1 MNKQSNL
8 KPKRLHIYEMILYI
22 YDLPLK
28 SMGNFVPWL
37 LPCIIQAEL
46 ELPIAF
52 MIIHAKI
59 CRNENPRWLTGN
71 AQPPS

>member
-1 MNKQSNL
+1 M

-22 YDLPLK
+22 YELPLK
-28 SMGNFVPWL
+28 SMGNFVPWF

-52 MIIHAKI
+52 KIIHAKI
-59 CRNENPRWLTGN
+59 CRNENPRWLTGSATGS

>member
-1 MNKQSNL
+1 
-8 KPKRLHIYEMILYI
+8 MILYI

-52 MIIHAKI
+52 GIIHAKI
-59 CRNENPRWLTGN
+59 CRTENPRWLIGSTH
-71 AQPPS
+71 PPY

>member
-1 MNKQSNL
+1 
-8 KPKRLHIYEMILYI
+8 MILYI

-52 MIIHAKI
+52 GSIHAKN
-59 CRNENPRWLTGN
+59 CRNENPR
-71 AQPPS
+71 

>member
-1 MNKQSNL
+1 
-8 KPKRLHIYEMILYI
+8 MILYI

-52 MIIHAKI
+52 KIIHAKI
-59 CRNENPRWLTGN
+59 CRNENPRWLTGS